1 MTMIARIK
9 SERKDLTKRQRT
21 VTEQFVTFP
30 KIQWQDAVEL
40 TLVTRSVWSSAMRT
54 GDENSPAPPTLL
66 ATTGSSSVKSSD
78 QVNEVNSPKK
88 QRLQLSKRNVM
99 LKSKA
104 YVCHVT
110 TERSVTTIGLR
121 RGGAIFAIHFEETG
135 TRGHDTEAKVTA
147 RMAHSYIDKFVTRA
161 VLIDNHWLRP
171 LAPRGVEE
179 LRRVP
184 LPVIVSHFRDQYA
197 TSEPCEMCLPSSVC
211 DRRIL
216 DCVVRGSADNRMMK
230 TLFLGIEYSSVSA
243 EVSEEVTKLVV
254 DRRRT
259 GAPSV
264 LKALGSAPKL
274 LDLEDAHRPDM
285 RCRPCIHNVGDLRDP
300 TFYSLR
306 IR

>member
-135 TRGHDTEAKVTA
+135 T
-147 RMAHSYIDKFVTRA
+147 
-161 VLIDNHWLRP
+161 
-171 LAPRGVEE
+171 
-179 LRRVP
+179 
-184 LPVIVSHFRDQYA
+184 
-197 TSEPCEMCLPSSVC
+197 
-211 DRRIL
+211 
-216 DCVVRGSADNRMMK
+216 
-230 TLFLGIEYSSVSA
+230 
-243 EVSEEVTKLVV
+243 
-254 DRRRT
+254 
-259 GAPSV
+259 
-264 LKALGSAPKL
+264 
-274 LDLEDAHRPDM
+274 
-285 RCRPCIHNVGDLRDP
+285 
-300 TFYSLR
+300 
-306 IR
+306 